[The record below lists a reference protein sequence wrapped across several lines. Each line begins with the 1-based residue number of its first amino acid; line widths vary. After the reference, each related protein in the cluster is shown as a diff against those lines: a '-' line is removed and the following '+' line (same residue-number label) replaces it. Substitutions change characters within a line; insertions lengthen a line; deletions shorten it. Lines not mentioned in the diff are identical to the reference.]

1 MMKLQ
6 IYATDDCPKCTAF
19 RKNLKEAVKELNL
32 DNKIEKI
39 DLEHAI
45 KMNITSCPALIIND
59 EIKSMGT
66 LLSVEEL
73 KKLLKEN
80 M

>member
-1 MMKLQ
+1 MKLQ

-32 DNKIEKI
+32 DNNIERI

-45 KMNITSCPALIIND
+45 NINITSCPSLIIND

-73 KKLLKEN
+73 ETILKEN

>member
-1 MMKLQ
+1 MKLQ

-19 RKNLKEAVKELNL
+19 RKNLEEALKELNL
-32 DNKIEKI
+32 DNNIERI

-45 KMNITSCPALIIND
+45 KMNITSCPALIINGD
-59 EIKSMGT
+59 IKSMGT

-73 KKLLKEN
+73 KEILKRE
-80 M
+80 

>member
-1 MMKLQ
+1 M
-6 IYATDDCPKCTAF
+6 PKCEAF
-19 RKNLKEAVKELNL
+19 GKNLKEAIKELNL
-32 DNKIEKI
+32 DEKIEI
-39 DLEHAI
+39 LDLEQAI
-45 KMNITSCPALIIND
+45 KMNVTSCPALIIND
-59 EIKSMGT
+59 EIKSLGT

>member
-1 MMKLQ
+1 MKLQ
-6 IYATDDCPKCTAF
+6 IYRTDDCPKCGLF
-19 RKNLKEAVKELNL
+19 WKNLKEAVKELNL
-32 DNKIEKI
+32 DEKIERI

-45 KMNITSCPALIIND
+45 KMNITSCPALIING
-59 EIKSMGT
+59 EIKSRGT

-73 KKLLKEN
+73 KKMLKEN

>member
-1 MMKLQ
+1 MKLQ
-6 IYATDDCPKCTAF
+6 IYATDDCPKCMVF

-32 DNKIEKI
+32 DDEIERI

-45 KMNITSCPALIIND
+45 KINITSCPSLIIND

-73 KKLLKEN
+73 KTILKED